1 VNRELLCEDCGD
13 CWSAIL
19 YSNKMKLHC
28 FQLANN
34 LNRILT
40 FYYYFISMHTM
51 PESCRAKDHKMWSD
65 CVWVLGLGL
74 GFGVCVR
81 RAQKSFICG
90 CQGKWWWTGLRQEY
104 FL

>member
-1 VNRELLCEDCGD
+1 
-13 CWSAIL
+13 
-19 YSNKMKLHC
+19 MKLHC

-81 RAQKSFICG
+81 RAQKSFMCG